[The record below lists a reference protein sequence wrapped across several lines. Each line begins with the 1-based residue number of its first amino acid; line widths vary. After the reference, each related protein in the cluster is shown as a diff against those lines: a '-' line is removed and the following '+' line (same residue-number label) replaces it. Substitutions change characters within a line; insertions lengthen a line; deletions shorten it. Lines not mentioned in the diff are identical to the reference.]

1 MRERAALA
9 ALALAAVVA
18 WALVPTYPDYDA
30 YHHLVWGRDLVHGLT
45 PGFEDPFA
53 PTPHPLYLG
62 LAAVLSLAGEHAD
75 RLLVLVTVLSLV
87 ALVAAAFALG
97 RSLFG
102 TAAAYLG
109 ACFVGSS
116 FAFLLYAVRAFVDVP
131 FLALVVWAAALEARR
146 ARRGAA
152 PMALLA
158 AAGLLRP
165 EAWVLAG
172 LYWLWCLPSGP
183 SPNVPQEMPG
193 ADHRLAASS
202 DARCARGTPSV
213 LRPCQPAPASR
224 HFLRNVQRRPTNRSI
239 RERAGLL
246 ALAAAAPVLWC
257 LVDLA
262 VTGDPLFSLTNTQ
275 ALSDSLER
283 ERGLAHVPSLFVTF
297 LADLARPPVAL
308 AGVIGLVLALR
319 RLGPRRLAI
328 PLALLGAGA
337 LTFVAIGVAGLSL
350 IPRYLTVPAVAL
362 CVLAGYAVMGF
373 ATLEPGPLRT
383 RWRTGAAGALVVGV
397 AFLVVKAGSFGALRS
412 ELRFIDRTHDEV
424 SALVAQPEVRAGLRC
439 GALTFPTYR
448 LVPDARWL
456 LHAGAGTVRTRAGRD
471 GTVRPPGAVAV
482 YITGDEKF
490 DRRFGRADGV
500 SRATNRPIRPAAGV
514 PARRH
519 GPFAVY
525 VVCRARPR

>member
-1 MRERAALA
+1 VRERAALA

-30 YHHLVWGRDLVHGLT
+30 YHHLLWGRDLLHGLT

-62 LAAVLSLAGEHAD
+62 LGALLSLVGGDAD

-87 ALVAAAFALG
+87 ALIAAAFALG
-97 RSLFG
+97 RTLFG

-109 ACFVGSS
+109 AFFVGSS

-131 FLALVVWAAALEARR
+131 FLALVVWAAALEVRR
-146 ARRGAA
+146 PRRGRA

-172 LYWLWCLPSGP
+172 LYWLWCLPGRP
-183 SPNVPQEMPG
+183 
-193 ADHRLAASS
+193 
-202 DARCARGTPSV
+202 
-213 LRPCQPAPASR
+213 LRA
-224 HFLRNVQRRPTNRSI
+224 
-239 RERAGLL
+239 RAGLA

-275 ALSDSLER
+275 ALSQSLDR
-283 ERGLAHVPSLFVTF
+283 ERGLGAVPSSFVTF

-308 AGVIGLVLALR
+308 AGVIGVVLAWR
-319 RLGPRRLAI
+319 RFGARALAVPLG
-328 PLALLGAGA
+328 LLGAGV
-337 LTFVAIGVAGLSL
+337 LTFVAIGVAGLAL

-373 ATLEPGPLRT
+373 ATLPPGPGRT
-383 RWRTGAAGALVVGV
+383 RWRAAAIGAFGVGV
-397 AFLVVKAGSFGALRS
+397 AFLVVKAGSFGALRG
-412 ELRFIDRTHDEV
+412 ELRFIERTHEQV
-424 SALVAQPEVRAGLRC
+424 SGLLAQPRVRAGLRC

-448 LVPDARWL
+448 LVPDARWQ
-456 LHAGAGTVRTRAGRD
+456 LHAGAGEVRTRAGAD
-471 GTVRPPGAVAV
+471 GAVRPAGAVAV
-482 YITGDEKF
+482 YIAGDEKF
-490 DRRFGRADGV
+490 ERRFGRADGV
-500 SRATNRPIRPAAGV
+500 ARATNRPPSGAPTV
-514 PARRH
+514 TQ
-519 GPFAVY
+519 GPLRTY
-525 VVCRARPR
+525 VSCGARPR

>member
-30 YHHLVWGRDLVHGLT
+30 YHHLVWGRDLLDGAT

-62 LAAVLSLAGEHAD
+62 LAALLSLAGEHAD

-87 ALVAAAFALG
+87 ALVAGAFALG
-97 RSLFG
+97 RALFG

-109 ACFVGSS
+109 AFFVGSS

-131 FLALVVWAAALEARR
+131 FLALVVWAAALEVRGPP
-146 ARRGAA
+146 RRGLA

-172 LYWLWCLPSGP
+172 LYWLWCLPG
-183 SPNVPQEMPG
+183 
-193 ADHRLAASS
+193 
-202 DARCARGTPSV
+202 
-213 LRPCQPAPASR
+213 
-224 HFLRNVQRRPTNRSI
+224 RST
-239 RERAGLL
+239 RARAGLL
-246 ALAAAAPVLWC
+246 ALAAAGPLLWC

-275 ALSDSLER
+275 ALSDSLDR
-283 ERGLAHVPSLFVTF
+283 ERGLGAVPSTFVTF

-308 AGVIGLVLALR
+308 AGVIGLGLALR
-319 RLGPRRLAI
+319 RFGARRMAI
-328 PLALLGAGA
+328 PLALLGAGV

-373 ATLEPGPLRT
+373 ATLEPGPRARALAARGDRRAGGRRRVPRSSRRAASGRCAPSCASSSART
-383 RWRTGAAGALVVGV
+383 TSSAAL
-397 AFLVVKAGSFGALRS
+397 L
-412 ELRFIDRTHDEV
+412 DE
-424 SALVAQPEVRAGLRC
+424 PRVRDGLRC

-448 LVPDARWL
+448 LVPDARWR
-456 LHAGAGTVRTRAGRD
+456 LHAGAEEVRTRAGRD
-471 GTVRPPGAVAV
+471 GSVRSPGR
-482 YITGDEKF
+482 GGGLH
-490 DRRFGRADGV
+490 RRRREVRAAL
-500 SRATNRPIRPAAGV
+500 R
-514 PARRH
+514 ARRRRLARDEPSA
-519 GPFAVY
+519 GRGAGQQ
-525 VVCRARPR
+525 ARPVRGV

>member
-18 WALVPTYPDYDA
+18 SALAPTYPDYDA
-30 YHHLVWGRDLVHGLT
+30 YHHLVWGRDLLDGLT

-62 LAAVLSLAGEHAD
+62 LGALLSLAGESAD

-87 ALVAAAFALG
+87 ALVAGAFAFG
-97 RSLFG
+97 RALFG

-109 ACFVGSS
+109 AVFVGSS

-131 FLALVVWAAALEARR
+131 FLALVAWAAALEVRGPP
-146 ARRGAA
+146 RRGIV

-172 LYWLWCLPSGP
+172 LYWLWCLPGRTTR
-183 SPNVPQEMPG
+183 
-193 ADHRLAASS
+193 A
-202 DARCARGTPSV
+202 
-213 LRPCQPAPASR
+213 
-224 HFLRNVQRRPTNRSI
+224 
-239 RERAGLL
+239 RAGLL
-246 ALAAAAPVLWC
+246 ALAAAGPLLWC
-257 LVDLA
+257 LVDLT

-275 ALSDSLER
+275 ALSDSLDR
-283 ERGLAHVPSLFVTF
+283 ERGLGAVPSTFVTF

-308 AGVIGLVLALR
+308 AGVIGLGLALR
-319 RLGPRRLAI
+319 RFGARRMAI
-328 PLALLGAGA
+328 PLALLGAGV

-350 IPRYLTVPAVAL
+350 IARYLTVPAVAL

-373 ATLEPGPLRT
+373 ATLEPGTERA
-383 RWRTGAAGALVVGV
+383 RWRRAAVGALAVGV
-397 AFLVVKAGSFGALRS
+397 VFLLVKAGSFGALRS
-412 ELRFIDRTHDEV
+412 ELRFIDRTHDEL
-424 SALVAQPEVRAGLRC
+424 SGLLDEPRVRAGLRC

-456 LHAGAGTVRTRAGRD
+456 LHASAEEVRTRAGRD
-471 GTVRPPGAVAV
+471 GSVRSPGAVAV
-482 YITGDEKF
+482 YIVGDEKF
-490 DRRFGRADGV
+490 ERRFGRADGV
-500 SRATNRPIRPAAGV
+500 SRATNRPPAAAPV
-514 PARRH
+514 SRH

-525 VVCRARPR
+525 DVCRTRPR